1 MDGNGAIERVDA
13 VVVGAGVVG
22 LAVARALAL
31 AGRETI
37 ILEKEMTIGTGTSSR
52 NSEVIHA
59 GIYYPKGSLKARLC
73 VAGRKALYAYC
84 DAHGVPYRRCGKL
97 IVAIGE
103 EQRGALERVLATARG
118 NGVDD
123 ITPISREEAQAL
135 EPALACAG
143 ALLSPSTGILDS
155 HAYMLALLGDA
166 QAHGAMLAYGST
178 VTGGRVDENGII
190 IDVRSDGAVTTL
202 APRLLVNCAGLEAHS
217 IAASIAGLPPETI
230 PPLRYAKGNYFQLL
244 GRAPFT
250 RLIYPVP
257 EPGGL
262 GVHITI
268 DLGGQAKFGPDV
280 EWVERLDYT
289 VDAARGA
296 RFYAA
301 IRQYWPGLPDEALV
315 PGYAGIRPK
324 NPANGDGAPDF
335 VIQGKDGH
343 GVEGLINLYGIESPG
358 LTSSLAIADL
368 VTRLAK
374 SVTPSA

>member
-135 EPALACAG
+135 EPALACAS

-202 APRLLVNCAGLEAHS
+202 APRLLVNCAGLEAQS

-324 NPANGDGAPDF
+324 IPANGDGAPDF